1 MKQLIIIL
9 SCLIT
14 QSLPAD
20 LGESWEQILQK
31 PTPEKISAWQNWITS
46 HAADNIRSSEAY
58 FNLAQAYWE
67 ADEIAP
73 AVEALFQ
80 SIQLEKNPFKILE
93 RIQLVSDIQRVLAD
107 HSSPIDSLN
116 MRLSLLFNSAFKNF
130 LGICSLLAL
139 ILFLILRFGFNEAS
153 RYRWIPMGL
162 FLLILLLGGLL
173 ELNQRKILMPV
184 VLDNNKLPVILY
196 NSPVSESQEVVAD
209 LPSGLLVTPENPGSD
224 WISIQHPM
232 GGWISKK
239 EVRNLPLAS
248 AQWELSGSFF
258 GLF

>member
-14 QSLPAD
+14 QWLPAD
-20 LGESWEQILQK
+20 SVEPWDQILLK
-31 PTPEKISAWQNWITS
+31 PNPEKISAWQNWIAS
-46 HAADNIRSSEAY
+46 HSADNIRSPEAY
-58 FNLAQAYWE
+58 FNLAHAYWE

-73 AVEALFQ
+73 TVEALFQ
-80 SIQLEKNPFKILE
+80 SIQWDKNPFQILDK
-93 RIQLVSDIQRVLAD
+93 IQLISDIQRVLAD

-116 MRLSLLFNSAFKNF
+116 LRLSLLFNSAFKNF

-139 ILFLILRFGFNEAS
+139 IFFLVLQFGFNGAS
-153 RYRWIPMGL
+153 RYRWIPMSL
-162 FLLILLLGGLL
+162 LLLILILGGLL
-173 ELNQRKILMPV
+173 ELNQRKTLMPI

-209 LPSGLLVTPENPGSD
+209 LPSGLLVTPESPASD

-239 EVRNLPLAS
+239 EVRNLPVTS